1 MTDNFDVAAV
11 IATRNRVDPLQ
22 RCLAA
27 LAGQTV
33 HPTAVYVIDNAST
46 DGTAEFLTNVGS
58 GIQYRY
64 SAHNTG
70 SAGGFKEALEWAY
83 EAGHGWLWVTD
94 DDSLPQEDALEQLL
108 LCATRSSDILAAAPK
123 KLTPEGRLWCA
134 EMIYDRKR
142 RVARAPSR
150 ELYERN
156 EPFECDWTAN
166 TGLLLRR
173 EAIALGGFPLADLF
187 AFGEDTEY
195 CLRLRRHG
203 RLIISPC
210 AVVVHRDPSLA
221 WPVPVSL
228 LWRKYYVQRNTIY
241 LSSRRLVM
249 PARGVLLVLLSMIR
263 EAVVIL
269 RKLNAKRVRLRT
281 LIAATYHGLIGRLG
295 PAPSW
300 LARP

>member
-70 SAGGFKEALEWAY
+70 SAGGFNAL
-83 EAGHGWLWVTD
+83 D
-94 DDSLPQEDALEQLL
+94 QLL